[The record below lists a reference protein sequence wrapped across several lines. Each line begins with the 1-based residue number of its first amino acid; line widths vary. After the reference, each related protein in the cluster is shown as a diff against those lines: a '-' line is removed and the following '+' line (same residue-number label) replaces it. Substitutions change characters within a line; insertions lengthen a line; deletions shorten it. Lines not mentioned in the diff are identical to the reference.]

1 MIYMGNES
9 DQTAGTTEEV
19 YLDSFDKMIAAV
31 NGFAS
36 DVTGKTESLPWFI
49 YQFNSW
55 KNRTPNTSYPTIPLA
70 LLKLARTRDDVA
82 GTAYV
87 HVRLLRY
94 SAPSGLRLEDLRLSL
109 WPGYR
114 AGDADR

>member
-36 DVTGKTESLPWFI
+36 DVTGKQSHFRGSSISSTAG
-49 YQFNSW
+49 
-55 KNRTPNTSYPTIPLA
+55 KTARRIP
-70 LLKLARTRDDVA
+70 VIQ
-82 GTAYV
+82 
-87 HVRLLRY
+87 
-94 SAPSGLRLEDLRLSL
+94 PSPLHC
-109 WPGYR
+109 
-114 AGDADR
+114 

>member
-36 DVTGKTESLPWFI
+36 DVTGKQSHSVVHLSVQQLEKPHAK
-49 YQFNSW
+49 YQLSNH
-55 KNRTPNTSYPTIPLA
+55 PPCIVEACQNT
-70 LLKLARTRDDVA
+70 R
-82 GTAYV
+82 
-87 HVRLLRY
+87 
-94 SAPSGLRLEDLRLSL
+94 
-109 WPGYR
+109 
-114 AGDADR
+114 

>member
-36 DVTGKTESLPWFI
+36 DVTGKQSHSVVHLSVQQLEKPHQTPVIQPSL
-49 YQFNSW
+49 
-55 KNRTPNTSYPTIPLA
+55 A
-70 LLKLARTRDDVA
+70 ALKLARTRDDGWYNLCTCTTTTIQRTFWA
-82 GTAYV
+82 
-87 HVRLLRY
+87 
-94 SAPSGLRLEDLRLSL
+94 
-109 WPGYR
+109 
-114 AGDADR
+114 

>member
-36 DVTGKTESLPWFI
+36 DVTGKTESSVVHLSVQQLEKPHAE
-49 YQFNSW
+49 
-55 KNRTPNTSYPTIPLA
+55 TSYPTIPCGIEA
-70 LLKLARTRDDVA
+70 CPNTR
-82 GTAYV
+82 
-87 HVRLLRY
+87 
-94 SAPSGLRLEDLRLSL
+94 
-109 WPGYR
+109 
-114 AGDADR
+114 